1 MRGFQNQGHFFE
13 KDHWV
18 VSILMPKDIASF
30 DILSK
35 GSLSG
40 RPLNPTED
48 PSLETT
54 NSVCISLVFLCDFDC
69 STYTGNVNS
78 SQYQGYFQGF
88 LSTTVFFLRRLSFS
102 REGINFRSAFW
113 HEYPWIHSWI
123 GIFMWLKH

>member
-48 PSLETT
+48 PSLETS
-54 NSVCISLVFLCDFDC
+54 NSVYISFQVVKDPMFLCDFDC

-78 SQYQGYFQGF
+78 SQCQGYFQTF

-102 REGINFRSAFW
+102 RKE
-113 HEYPWIHSWI
+113 
-123 GIFMWLKH
+123 